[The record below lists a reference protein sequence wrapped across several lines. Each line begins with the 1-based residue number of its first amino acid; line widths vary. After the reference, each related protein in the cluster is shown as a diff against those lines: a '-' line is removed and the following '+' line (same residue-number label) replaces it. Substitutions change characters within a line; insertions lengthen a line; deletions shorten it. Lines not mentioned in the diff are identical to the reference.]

1 MLKKPIVR
9 RAIGLF
15 HVFSKDEIQ
24 LGKYMYFRK
33 AKLQRMWDN
42 WLKKNRM
49 EYHKY
54 KTLGRCDFG
63 NDLAKIF
70 NEEEYESLKDAA
82 ILSLSSENSKP
93 VGKQEAKEIEW
104 KYRITLMPEK
114 LGIQQKDMLEILQI
128 ERPVW
133 WRWANKIPFSQNT
146 TENPIKQVISYKLQ
160 EIIKKGF
167 IEPSPLDGKNSAIK
181 RKGKWYKKMKKEGKI
196 NEEEEKYK
204 DI

>member
-1 MLKKPIVR
+1 
-9 RAIGLF
+9 
-15 HVFSKDEIQ
+15 
-24 LGKYMYFRK
+24 
-33 AKLQRMWDN
+33 
-42 WLKKNRM
+42 M

-70 NEEEYESLKDAA
+70 NEEEYESLKDDA

-146 TENPIKQVISYKLQ
+146 TENPSKQVISYKLQ
-160 EIIKKGF
+160 EITKKGF